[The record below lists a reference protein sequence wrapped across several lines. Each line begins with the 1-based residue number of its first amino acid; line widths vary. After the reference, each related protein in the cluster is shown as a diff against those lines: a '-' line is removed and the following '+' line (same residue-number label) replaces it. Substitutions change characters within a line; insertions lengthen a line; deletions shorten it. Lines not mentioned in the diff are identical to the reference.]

1 MIIIN
6 TILIFRILLFYFI
19 NYNLLILYY
28 QNLFFL
34 IFLLFLLYNNT
45 LFFSLKIYFILFI
58 DYYSFYLILLTIWII
73 ALILISLIKINFIK
87 LYIYNFII
95 ILIILILTFRSVNY
109 FIFYFF
115 FEVRI
120 IPTLFLIVG
129 WGGQFERIEARIYI
143 LIYTLFASLPI
154 IIILLKIYNK
164 INILNIILLRNI
176 NLINNIYIYI
186 YLLLA
191 FLVKIPI
198 FFFHLWLP
206 KAHVEA
212 PIRGSIILAGIILKL
227 GGYGLLRII
236 LIIEELCLIYN
247 YFIISFRLIG
257 AVFIRLLCLKQID
270 IKILV
275 AYSSVVHIGIIISR
289 LIRINYWGYIGGLII
304 IIGHGLC
311 SSGLFCL
318 VNINYERLLSRR
330 ILLNKG
336 IINIIPSIRLFWF
349 ILCIFN
355 ISSPPSLNL
364 FREIIIINGLLMW
377 RLFLLLILIILRF
390 FRVVYTIYF
399 YRSINHGFIYKNL
412 NKFISIFYREYLLIY
427 LHLISLFYL
436 IIIF

>member
-6 TILIFRILLFYFI
+6 LILIFRIFIIYFIKFNLLF
-19 NYNLLILYY
+19 LLY

-34 IFLLFLLYNNT
+34 IFLIFLLFNNI
-45 LFFSLKIYFILFI
+45 LFYSLKIYLNLFI
-58 DYYSFYLILLTIWII
+58 DYYSFYLILLSIWII
-73 ALILISLIKINFIK
+73 RLILISFIKLNFIK
-87 LYIYNFII
+87 IYICNFII
-95 ILIILILTFRSVNY
+95 ILIILILTFSSINY
-109 FIFYFF
+109 FLFYFF

-120 IPTLFLIVG
+120 IPTLFLIIG
-129 WGGQFERIEARIYI
+129 WGRQFERIEARLYI
-143 LIYTLFASLPI
+143 LIYILFASLPI
-154 IIILLKIYNK
+154 IIVLLKIYNK
-164 INILNIILLRNI
+164 INIINIILLNNI

-236 LIIEELCLIYN
+236 LIIESICLIYN
-247 YFIISFRLIG
+247 YLIITFRLIG
-257 AVFIRLLCLKQID
+257 AILIRLVCLKQID

-275 AYSSVVHIGIIISR
+275 AYSSIVHIGIIISR
-289 LIRINYWGYIGGLII
+289 MITINYWGYIGGLII
-304 IIGHGLC
+304 IISHGLC

-318 VNINYERLLSRR
+318 VNINYERLLRR
-330 ILLNKG
+330 RLLLNKG
-336 IINIIPSIRLFWF
+336 LINIFPSIRLFWF
-349 ILCIFN
+349 IICIFN

-364 FREIIIINGLLMW
+364 FREIIIIN
-377 RLFLLLILIILRF
+377 RLIRWSLFSLIILIILRF
-390 FRVVYTIYF
+390 FRIIYIIFF

-412 NKFISIFYREYLLIY
+412 NKFIFIFYREYILIY

>member
-1 MIIIN
+1 MIIIII
-6 TILIFRILLFYFI
+6 ILIFRLLIFYFI
-19 NYNLLILYY
+19 NYNLLIIYY

-34 IFLLFLLYNNT
+34 IFLIFLLYNNI
-45 LFFSLKIYFILFI
+45 LFYSLKIYFLLYL

-73 ALILISLIKINFIK
+73 SLILISLIKINFIK

-95 ILIILILTFRSVNY
+95 ILNLLILTFRSINY

-115 FEVRI
+115 FEIRI

-154 IIILLKIYNK
+154 IIILLKIFYS
-164 INILNIILLRNI
+164 INIINIILLNNI
-176 NLINNIYIYI
+176 NLINNLYIYI

-227 GGYGLLRII
+227 GGYGILRII
-236 LIIEELCLIYN
+236 LIIEKICLTYN
-247 YFIISFRLIG
+247 YLIISFRLIG
-257 AVFIRLLCLKQID
+257 TLFIRLVCLKQID

-275 AYSSVVHIGIIISR
+275 AYSSVVHIGIILSSI
-289 LIRINYWGYIGGLII
+289 ITINYWGYIGGLII
-304 IIGHGLC
+304 IIRHGLC

-318 VNINYERLLSRR
+318 VNINYERLLRRR

-349 ILCIFN
+349 IICIFN

-364 FREIIIINGLLMW
+364 YREIIIINGLLIW
-377 RLFLLLILIILRF
+377 RLSLLIILIILRF
-390 FRVVYTIYF
+390 FRVVYIIFF
-399 YRSINHGFIYKNL
+399 YRTINHGFIYKNL
-412 NKFISIFYREYLLIY
+412 NKFIFIFIREYLLIY
-427 LHLISLFYL
+427 LHFISLFYL